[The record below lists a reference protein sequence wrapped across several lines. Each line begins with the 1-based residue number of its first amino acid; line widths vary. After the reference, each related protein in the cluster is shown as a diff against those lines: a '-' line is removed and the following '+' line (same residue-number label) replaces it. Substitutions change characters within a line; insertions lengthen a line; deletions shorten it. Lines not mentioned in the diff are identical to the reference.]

1 MFAAIKNSSKSLKLI
16 SASARLICN
25 TDVGVIL
32 YVG

>member
-1 MFAAIKNSSKSLKLI
+1 MFAAIKISSKSLNLI

-25 TDVGVIL
+25 TDVVVIL